1 MNLTQIQIGWHHTL
15 ILMNW
20 LKSKFGGI
28 IHLVWWIWL
37 KFKFGGIIHLVW
49 LNVNWWWMY
58 DVYVIV
64 HNSYDT
70 SSLLSMNLTQSK
82 IMIILG
88 RRRLQIF
95 FVCSWFCFHLLLFVH
110 VFGFVFIYSFLST
123 VLVTPQTKPMLVQTT
138 PNMLQNCNQK
148 TTFTQD
154 FDCNI
159 LFLQIFQRKD
169 LLCCESFSATRCSL
183 LTLPAPTLNQ
193 MAEKT
198 FHCSD
203 EKLSRGKKREIPC

>member
-1 MNLTQIQIGWHHTL
+1 
-15 ILMNW
+15 
-20 LKSKFGGI
+20 
-28 IHLVWWIWL
+28 
-37 KFKFGGIIHLVW
+37 
-49 LNVNWWWMY
+49 MY

-95 FVCSWFCFHLLLFVH
+95 FVCSWFSFHLLLFVH